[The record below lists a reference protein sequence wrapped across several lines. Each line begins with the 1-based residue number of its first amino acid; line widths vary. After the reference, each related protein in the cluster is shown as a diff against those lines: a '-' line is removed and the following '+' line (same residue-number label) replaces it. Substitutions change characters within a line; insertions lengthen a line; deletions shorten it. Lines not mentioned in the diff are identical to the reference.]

1 MIIRV
6 STCTFSCSQM
16 LNRHICRFH
25 FHDTNF
31 SITLNSVFQIHFL
44 HNINFFVCCIL
55 WTEVGIQTPAAL
67 PEDQGVSVAG
77 GTHGVFHGPGGGGG
91 GKALSNQKGK

>member
-1 MIIRV
+1 
-6 STCTFSCSQM
+6 M
-16 LNRHICRFH
+16 LNRHIHVPVYVGFTSMIQISQLH
-25 FHDTNF
+25 
-31 SITLNSVFQIHFL
+31 SVFQIHFV

-77 GTHGVFHGPGGGGG
+77 GTHGVFHGPGGRGG